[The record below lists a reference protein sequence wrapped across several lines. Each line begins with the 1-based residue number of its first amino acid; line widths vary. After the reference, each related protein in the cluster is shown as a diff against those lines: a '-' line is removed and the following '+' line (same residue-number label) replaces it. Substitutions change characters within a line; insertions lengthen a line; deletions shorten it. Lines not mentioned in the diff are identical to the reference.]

1 MTFSNTRTLQFSPSA
16 FRELSE
22 RLPRAEEKPLQY
34 TSYGRTVIA
43 PMREGC
49 PTVPPGQP
57 YTAYDVERAMA
68 IRDRVRAYGEEP
80 PRERLFRYAQWVAL
94 VLAVAFIATIV
105 VMMAILSVR
114 VSAVFDNIDGDDTQ
128 AKVDS
133 MVDMVVDSAA
143 NARLATQNVLQVTE
157 SARLAANIAAPR
169 LVHAVNETSDLVEDL
184 RSWSFHPS
192 LQIAPGKAAAG

>member
-22 RLPRAEEKPLQY
+22 RLPRVEEKPLQY

-49 PTVPPGQP
+49 PPVPPVQS
-57 YTAYDVERAMA
+57 YTTYDVEREMA

-80 PRERLFRYAQWVAL
+80 PRERLFRYGQWVAL
-94 VLAVAFIATIV
+94 VLAVAFIATVV

-114 VSAVFDNIDGDDTQ
+114 VSAVFDNLNGDATQ
-128 AKVDS
+128 AKVNS
-133 MVDMVVDSAA
+133 MMDMAVDSAE
-143 NARLATQNVLQVTE
+143 NARLATRNVLHVTE

-169 LVHAVNETSDLVEDL
+169 LVHAVNETSELVEEL

-192 LQIAPGKAAAG
+192 LQIAPG